1 MLYFP
6 GKLLDA
12 TGKYMFVFIIAG
24 IEVTTSALV
33 LALGNF
39 FCIKKKPEE
48 THTKEAAAEREEL
61 NKSEDKN
68 PEDAKVD
75 SIEVEQFLKDEPEKN
90 GEVLTN
96 PETCVWAWEE
106 THKVFRKGRFF
117 NTIYFRNRTSL
128 GLGHLLYYLEASQ
141 LISSLWKLIS

>member
-1 MLYFP
+1 
-6 GKLLDA
+6 
-12 TGKYMFVFIIAG
+12 MFVFIIAG

-96 PETCVWAWEE
+96 PETCV
-106 THKVFRKGRFF
+106 
-117 NTIYFRNRTSL
+117 
-128 GLGHLLYYLEASQ
+128 
-141 LISSLWKLIS
+141 